1 MDILVNNRLQNLATC
16 NSTQQT
22 AITNLTTCNSTQQ
35 TAITDLQNKKNVE
48 VLFSCDGW
56 SSGSAVIPAG
66 SRGKFTS
73 YEIRGQIGYW
83 SWFCSQ
89 MTFGAAGACSGACSA
104 NFAQYCCAHMSC
116 GWIGDVKCN
125 NGSDSWSCA
134 GAIAWPFG
142 CSSGCGSACSLNG
155 FNFVIAY
162 NPMAPNGPHSS
173 VGKLAQFCVATSHG
187 PGSTE
192 FCCIGVRNSG
202 RICMCCGAD
211 ASCLTGV
218 CFTTPDSGTGIG
230 CCSTVTIIG
239 YNRIIV

>member
-1 MDILVNNRLQNLATC
+1 MDILVNNRLANLAAC

-22 AITNLTTCNSTQQ
+22 AIN
-35 TAITDLQNKKNVE
+35 ALQAKALPE
-48 VLFSCDGW
+48 VLFSCSGW
-56 SSGSAVIPAG
+56 SDGSAVIPVA

-83 SWFCSQ
+83 QYYCSQ
-89 MTFGAAGACSGACSA
+89 MTFAAAGACSGTCSA
-104 NFAQYCCAHMSC
+104 NFAQYCCAHSSC
-116 GWIGDVKCN
+116 GWIGDVKCS
-125 NGSDSWSCA
+125 NGSYQWYCD

-142 CSSGCGSACSLNG
+142 CSSGCQTACSVNG
-155 FNFVIAY
+155 FNFVIGY

-173 VGKLAQFCVATSHG
+173 VGKVAQYCVATSHTG
-187 PGSTE
+187 DSS

-218 CFTTPDSGTGIG
+218 CFTTPSATSGIQ

-239 YNRIIV
+239 YNRITV